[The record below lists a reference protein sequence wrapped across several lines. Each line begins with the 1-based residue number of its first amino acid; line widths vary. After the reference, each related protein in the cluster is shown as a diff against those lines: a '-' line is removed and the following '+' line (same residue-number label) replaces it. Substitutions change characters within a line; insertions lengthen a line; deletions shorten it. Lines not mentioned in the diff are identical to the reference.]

1 MSTLPVPHD
10 PGCVSA
16 NICADLVGLELPAC
30 VLLRGGERTGMNH
43 IIDGLLLPPAHDDR
57 AHVDFDPQVFYGGVR
72 DRDFPAPSAPP
83 PRLYPFLLPRPT
95 RQPRAL
101 AKPTH

>member
-57 AHVDFDPQVFYGGVR
+57 AHVDFDPQVFYGGQKTR
-72 DRDFPAPSAPP
+72 NFPAPLPAPAGPLRFLPP
-83 PRLYPFLLPRPT
+83 PQT
-95 RQPRAL
+95 RHQGPY
-101 AKPTH
+101 